1 MMSKILSKDL
11 QSQSLTEFV
20 QKAVLNL
27 YGALPSIG
35 WSELSRSDTNSPLN
49 QFVKHLRISGA
60 RVFINNDDYFF
71 SRAFGPISERLK
83 GKTRRDIR
91 KSLAFL
97 RIRTYTNFNFRV
109 AAGVASHGALFITK
123 PDMIQ
128 LQLLNQCRFAKLFIY
143 EEDILSNFHQA
154 DSVLA
159 QNNQTDGYYVSGP
172 NSLAFTP
179 VNFVRNISGL
189 SVYIIRKKV
198 VVKSRSVF

>member
-1 MMSKILSKDL
+1 MSKILPQDIHL
-11 QSQSLTEFV
+11 QSLTEFV
-20 QKAVLNL
+20 QKAVLNI
-27 YGALPSIG
+27 YGAVPSMCCP
-35 WSELSRSDTNSPLN
+35 ELSRSDTNSPLN
-49 QFVKHLRISGA
+49 QFIKHLRISGA

-83 GKTRRDIR
+83 GKTRRAIR

-109 AAGVASHGALFITK
+109 VAGVASHGALFIAK
-123 PDMIQ
+123 QDMIQ

-154 DSVLA
+154 DSVLT

-172 NSLAFTP
+172 NNLAFTP
-179 VNFVRNISGL
+179 INFVRNISGL